1 MGEPSRSRA
10 QQDDLR
16 AFLRHPGS
24 PYSRQRSHERTAFLL
39 TASTTPEGQKGQQKR
54 NTHTLSQ
61 VTSKQ
66 ERKKEG
72 EKTKKAEREGRKD
85 RSGKGGEARKVS
97 QERERERATVF
108 RENKSMKEKKI
119 GTRRSLERSLG
130 ARDIACVR
138 TAESRRRV
146 SLFLSSVS
154 LFSLFLFEKRREF

>member
-1 MGEPSRSRA
+1 MSTGLSSFPFFIFPFLFFVNMSFSFSLSSLSVSLPFTRCLFIIAVLSRRRHMGEPSRSRA

-97 QERERERATVF
+97 QERERERE
-108 RENKSMKEKKI
+108 RLC
-119 GTRRSLERSLG
+119 LER
-130 ARDIACVR
+130 I
-138 TAESRRRV
+138 RV
-146 SLFLSSVS
+146 
-154 LFSLFLFEKRREF
+154 